1 MAWFVDTG
9 IWLRL
14 FDQSDP
20 RQGSIRTSMIVLRQR
35 GTAAAFNAQVVAEF
49 WNVCTRPASARGG
62 YGLPHE
68 DVERRVRFIER
79 WGLFLPENAADYLD
93 WKRIVASQRVTGVAV
108 HDARIVA
115 AMNTAGIS
123 NILTLNVADFRRY
136 THLQAWS
143 PEDVVADTTK
153 S

>member
-9 IWLRL
+9 MWLRL
-14 FDQSDP
+14 FDPSDP
-20 RQGSIRTSMIVLRQR
+20 RQASIRTSIIVLRQR

-62 YGLPHE
+62 YGLSHE
-68 DVERRVRFIER
+68 DVERRVRFMER
-79 WGLFLPENAADYLD
+79 WGLFLPENAGVYLE
-93 WKRIVASQRVTGVAV
+93 WKRIVVSQRVTGVAV

-115 AMNTAGIS
+115 TMHTAGIS

-136 THLQAWS
+136 SHLRAWS
-143 PEDVVADTTK
+143 PEDAVADA
-153 S
+153 SEL